1 MADGATLESQ
11 IEELL
16 DQETFEPPKAF
27 AENALVTDESVV
39 ESADSAE
46 KAADIHPNSCRFA
59 AERCGQSG

>member
-27 AENALVTDESVV
+27 AD
-39 ESADSAE
+39 
-46 KAADIHPNSCRFA
+46 
-59 AERCGQSG
+59 AERAGGLGWRR